1 MTMNIDNIVF
11 YLNGVN
17 MKTVELKVI
26 INVPDDYDCDYPF
39 DTLIDA
45 NHRDD
50 MEIIDVE
57 FIDEY

>member
-1 MTMNIDNIVF
+1 
-11 YLNGVN
+11 
-17 MKTVELKVI
+17 MKTVELMVRI
-26 INVPDDYDCDYPF
+26 SVPDDYDCDYPF

-57 FIDEY
+57 LLDEF

>member
-1 MTMNIDNIVF
+1 MQII
-11 YLNGVN
+11 
-17 MKTVELKVI
+17 ELKVRI
-26 INVPDDYDCDYPF
+26 SVPDDYECDYPF

-57 FIDEY
+57 LIDEY

>member
-1 MTMNIDNIVF
+1 
-11 YLNGVN
+11 
-17 MKTVELKVI
+17 MKCIELKVI
-26 INVPDDYDCDYPF
+26 INVPDDYDCAYPF

-57 FIDEY
+57 LTDEYEA

>member
-1 MTMNIDNIVF
+1 
-11 YLNGVN
+11 
-17 MKTVELKVI
+17 MKCIELKVRI
-26 INVPDDYDCDYPF
+26 SVPDDYECDYPF

-57 FIDEY
+57 LVDDDY

>member
-1 MTMNIDNIVF
+1 
-11 YLNGVN
+11 

-45 NHRDD
+45 NHSANHRDD

-57 FIDEY
+57 KLDEY

>member
-1 MTMNIDNIVF
+1 
-11 YLNGVN
+11 
-17 MKTVELKVI
+17 MKCIELRVR

-57 FIDEY
+57 LTNEDEA

>member
-1 MTMNIDNIVF
+1 
-11 YLNGVN
+11 

-26 INVPDDYDCDYPF
+26 INVPDNYDCDYPF

-45 NHRDD
+45 NQRYD

-57 FIDEY
+57 KLDEY

>member
-1 MTMNIDNIVF
+1 MNII
-11 YLNGVN
+11 
-17 MKTVELKVI
+17 ELKVMI
-26 INVPDDYDCDYPF
+26 SVPDDYNCDYPF

-57 FIDEY
+57 LIDD